1 MSEIEILR
9 KKNIDLI
16 ERSKKKISE
25 LTQRIDELEN
35 EEKNIELYQAIAG
48 FKREMMLKKNGVM
61 KYGNKIHKFFTL
73 EDVLS
78 EVDRLFPKYDLL
90 LLQPP
95 SSDATTI
102 EVQVIH
108 TPTGQKTK
116 PSRLKIIPTA
126 NNERVKAQGGG
137 ITYARRYL
145 LTSFFGIAA
154 EEDTDGN

>member
-1 MSEIEILR
+1 MNEIEVLR
-9 KKNIDLI
+9 KKNVELID
-16 ERSKKKISE
+16 RSKKKISE

-35 EEKNIELYQAIAG
+35 SEKNIELYKAIAG
-48 FKREMMLKKNGVM
+48 FKKEMMLKKNGVI
-61 KYGNKIHKFFTL
+61 KHKGYTHKFFTL
-73 EDVLS
+73 EDILS
-78 EVDRLFPKYDLL
+78 EADRLFPKYDLL

-95 SSDATTI
+95 SQDGTSI

-116 PSRLKIIPTA
+116 PSRLKIFQA
-126 NNERVKAQGGG
+126 DGQSAAHRQGSG